1 MAVRTILVLDV
12 FKVHFGGCIWAAED
26 VWGRMYADNSLKSE
40 LEERGELAAS
50 TASVALSTQLAA
62 TGEEHQ
68 DVWGRYIVNIMHASS
83 MHVEMFW

>member
-26 VWGRMYADNSLKSE
+26 VWGRMYADNSSKSE

-50 TASVALSTQLAA
+50 TASVALSTQLAP
-62 TGEEHQ
+62 TGEHQ
-68 DVWGRYIVNIMHASS
+68 DVWGRYIVNIMLPRC
-83 MHVEMFW
+83 M

>member
-26 VWGRMYADNSLKSE
+26 VWGRMYADNSSKSE

-50 TASVALSTQLAA
+50 TASVALPTQLAA
-62 TGEEHQ
+62 TGEHQ
-68 DVWGRYIVNIMHASS
+68 DVWGRYIVNIMLPQC
-83 MHVEMFW
+83 M

>member
-26 VWGRMYADNSLKSE
+26 VWRRMYADNSSKSE

-50 TASVALSTQLAA
+50 TASVALSTQPAA
-62 TGEEHQ
+62 MGAPP
-68 DVWGRYIVNIMHASS
+68 GRVGPLHSEYHASS